1 MSVFFF
7 FFYEK
12 LMLCKLF
19 GLQVWFGQTPFFNLF
34 HIPYS
39 FCIKQMPLFWIFEI
53 FFSRKVLHIKHFLVL
68 NLSRSFSLV
77 CSLRCHIISIANDK
91 NCHETVSLGRDC
103 VEALGKSS
111 LILNS
116 TQIYFCKEK
125 IVSLFLVIFS
135 FDQQNVWSLILCHKL
150 SCYDCFKVYK
160 SFIYYE

>member
-1 MSVFFF
+1 
-7 FFYEK
+7 
-12 LMLCKLF
+12 MLCKLF

-77 CSLRCHIISIANDK
+77 CSLCCHIISIANDK

-103 VEALGKSS
+103 VETLGKSS

-125 IVSLFLVIFS
+125 NHIIFLVIFS
-135 FDQQNVWSLILCHKL
+135 FDQQNVRSLILCHKR
-150 SCYDCFKVYK
+150 SCYDCFKVCK
-160 SFIYYE
+160 SFIYYD